1 MDRTQK
7 ESLIASLNQLFGSTT
22 LVVVAKPLGLTVA
35 ESTDLRRRM
44 REAGASYKVAK
55 NRLIRIALK
64 GTQFEG
70 LSQLFAGPTAI
81 AYSRDPVAAA
91 RVAVTYADRNEKL
104 KILGAGLG
112 ARLLDVAEVTALAK
126 LPSLDE
132 LRARLL
138 GMVQTPAARIA
149 QVLQA
154 PGAQLARV
162 LNAHA
167 QKDQAA

>member
-1 MDRTQK
+1 VDRTQK
-7 ESLIASLNQLFGSTT
+7 ETLIASLNQLFGSTT
-22 LVVVAKPLGLTVA
+22 LVVVAKPVGLTVA

-44 REAGASYKVAK
+44 RDAGASYKIAK
-55 NRLIRIALK
+55 NRLIKIALK

-70 LSQLFAGPTAI
+70 LAQLFAGPTAI

-91 RVAVTYADRNEKL
+91 RVIVAYADKNEKL

-112 ARLLDVAEVTALAK
+112 TRLLDVNGVNALAK

-132 LRARLL
+132 LRAKLL

-162 LNAHA
+162 VNAHA

>member
-1 MDRTQK
+1 VDRTQK
-7 ESLIASLNQLFGSTT
+7 ETLIASLNQLFGSTT
-22 LVVVAKPLGLTVA
+22 LVVVAKPQGLTVA

-44 REAGASYKVAK
+44 RDAGASYKVAK
-55 NRLIRIALK
+55 NRLIKIALK

-70 LSQLFAGPTAI
+70 LAQLFAGPTAI

-91 RVAVTYADRNEKL
+91 RVLVAYADKNEKV

-112 ARLLDVAEVTALAK
+112 TRLLDVNGVTALAK

-132 LRARLL
+132 LRAKLL

-162 LNAHA
+162 VNAHA

>member
-1 MDRTQK
+1 VDRTQK
-7 ESLIASLNQLFGSTT
+7 ETLIASLNQLFGSTT

-44 REAGASYKVAK
+44 RDAGASYKVAK
-55 NRLIRIALK
+55 NRLIKLALK

-70 LSQLFAGPTAI
+70 LAQLFAGPTAI
-81 AYSRDPVAAA
+81 AYSSDPVAAA
-91 RVAVTYADRNEKL
+91 RVIVAYADKNEKL

-112 ARLLDVAEVTALAK
+112 ARLLDVNGVNALAK

-132 LRARLL
+132 LRAKLL

-162 LNAHA
+162 VNAHA

>member
-1 MDRTQK
+1 M
-7 ESLIASLNQLFGSTT
+7 LIASLNQLFGSTT

-44 REAGASYKVAK
+44 RDAGASYKIAK
-55 NRLIRIALK
+55 NRLIKIALK

-70 LSQLFAGPTAI
+70 LAQLFAGPTAI

-91 RVAVTYADRNEKL
+91 RVIVAYADKNEKL

-112 ARLLDVAEVTALAK
+112 TRLLDVNGVNALAK

-132 LRARLL
+132 LRAKLL

-162 LNAHA
+162 VNAHA